1 MSSLKLHLYN
11 SIPGHLVA
19 QAHLVRPSL
28 QRARHSLPPSDPEA
42 RECSLA
48 APLALEGLAGCP
60 RLARP
65 SSVLLVGPTLA
76 ARADWG
82 RLLGH
87 RACITRE
94 CHPVDRWGPTDPS
107 ARTALWARMDLLD
120 SWIGWIQGKS
130 IGFLP
135 ILLPMG

>member
-1 MSSLKLHLYN
+1 MIVKPCHHLTCF
-11 SIPGHLVA
+11 SIIPGHLVA
-19 QAHLVRPSL
+19 RAHLVRPSL

-65 SSVLLVGPTLA
+65 SSVLLVDPTLA

-82 RLLGH
+82 RLLDH
-87 RACITRE
+87 QACITRE
-94 CHPVDRWGPTDPS
+94 CRPVDRWGPTDPS

-120 SWIGWIQGKS
+120 SWIGWIQGK
-130 IGFLP
+130 
-135 ILLPMG
+135 